1 MNGSQALIISI
12 SYDEQRKRTRW
23 PGYPLTCEKKRTS
36 REIAQGLV
44 VRVVKGECTGQKKC
58 KSTALSLCSMPFATL
73 YMSWTAYI
81 HCSQV
86 LRLSVAITFVTIEIK
101 PSTDAQELI
110 ASECILFVVL
120 RPFQAVAY
128 SLSELRSGY
137 EPRRLFGQLLT

>member
-1 MNGSQALIISI
+1 
-12 SYDEQRKRTRW
+12 
-23 PGYPLTCEKKRTS
+23 
-36 REIAQGLV
+36 
-44 VRVVKGECTGQKKC
+44 
-58 KSTALSLCSMPFATL
+58 
-73 YMSWTAYI
+73 
-81 HCSQV
+81 
-86 LRLSVAITFVTIEIK
+86 VAITFVTIEIK